1 MKTVLRNLSIY
12 ALILYFLPQIVPGLH
27 MEGGGWT
34 IFFGAIG
41 LSILFL
47 IIKPILT
54 IITFP
59 VNVITVGLFS
69 VLINGLIL
77 YLLTIFIVEI
87 SIVPFTYEK
96 ANIFGFITPEIYFNT
111 FFAYLFTA
119 FVLATIDGVI
129 RWLIE

>member
-1 MKTVLRNLSIY
+1 MKTIIRNISIY
-12 ALILYFLPQIVPGLH
+12 ALILYFLPQIVPGLQ

-41 LSILFL
+41 LGILFL

-59 VNVITVGLFS
+59 VNVLTVGIFS
-69 VLINGLIL
+69 IFINGLIL
-77 YLLTIFIVEI
+77 YLLTIFITEI

-96 ANIFGFITPEIYFNT
+96 AYIFGFITPEIYFNT

-119 FVLATIDGVI
+119 FVLATIDGFV
-129 RWLIE
+129 RWLID

>member
-1 MKTVLRNLSIY
+1 MKTIIRNISIY
-12 ALILYFLPQIVPGLH
+12 ALILYFLPQIVPGFI
-27 MEGGGWT
+27 MEDGGWA

-41 LSILFL
+41 LAILFL

-69 VLINGLIL
+69 IFINGLIL
-77 YLLTIFIVEI
+77 YLLTIFVTEI
-87 SIVPFTYEK
+87 SIVPFTYET
-96 ANIFGFITPEIYFNT
+96 AHIFGFITPEISFNT
-111 FFAYLFTA
+111 FFAYLYTA
-119 FVLATIDGVI
+119 FILATIDGFI